1 MPDRDNNPS
10 DFGQGP
16 RSPNGLRPYSEY
28 LVERLENRFNQEI
41 RDART
46 QFDKNFTTLENRV
59 DREMRDLRT
68 LIEKNAAVPD
78 RDLRELRAHVDRQD
92 AEVRK
97 IIEAEA
103 SDIRKETDGK
113 FTKIWNFG
121 FWALTTVAT
130 PILGYAATLFLK
142 NLK

>member
-1 MPDRDNNPS
+1 MPDRDSNPP

-41 RDART
+41 RDANSR
-46 QFDKNFTTLENRV
+46 FDKQFTSLENRV
-59 DREMRDLRT
+59 DRELQSLRS

-78 RDLRELRAHVDRQD
+78 RDLRELRAYVDRRD
-92 AEVRK
+92 TEVQK
-97 IIEAEA
+97 AMEAEA